1 VSLTTVTLRNPND
14 TYVVATIPAAN
25 YHDRTTILTKS
36 AGTGGEVR
44 GLIWFPKPNIPL
56 GAQVVSATLRM
67 YQAGAEAGSHTIKLQ
82 KITALSW
89 LISKVTWAN
98 KPASTATG
106 EVSLTQGAGPA
117 GREWAFGVT
126 AHIQAAV
133 DGGVWSGWTIV
144 STTDEYLHFHSA
156 QAVDLK
162 PVLEVVWS
170 DAPEAPAT
178 LAPSSNRAVSVAKPV
193 LRFNFTDI
201 VGNTALQAVQV
212 QVNPT
217 NVWTSPAFDSGT
229 VVTSSPEL
237 DLSTTAYAGLA
248 ADASTWWRVRVQD
261 AAGVW
266 SDWSAGAQFQ
276 RKTKGTLAFTNPPVS
291 GLITEPTPPIIWTL
305 TGRTQ
310 RAWQLFITPADDN
323 STVLH
328 NTGKVSNADTSYTL
342 PVGVIKD
349 DESYNAHLR
358 VWDTIDREGTPSDQ
372 AYTYTVR
379 TFTYDYDATIDP
391 VTSLA
396 VADQSPVPAALLTW
410 SRATAPDSFV
420 VRRNGVV
427 VAANLDPAELSTGG
441 TGYAYTDR
449 GADPNKSVTWSVHAI
464 VNGKTSTPNPTVSA
478 TLRPV
483 GIWLSDP
490 ARGIYVQLIDDEEG
504 SWDMGEEGATWKPVG
519 SKRAIRVT
527 QALRGYEGGFSQLMI
542 ATSSTGTV
550 AAKEAALWRLKE
562 TPGRVYFLTLSDLTI
577 PVVISNLVVRPVPTK
592 EIVKRVSFRYTQD
605 GDLPFRA
612 VL

>member
-14 TYVVATIPAAN
+14 TYVVATIPAGN
-25 YHDRTTILTKS
+25 YSDRTTILTKS

-44 GLIWFPKPNIPL
+44 SLIWFPKPNIPL
-56 GAQVVSATLRM
+56 GAQVVSATLRL
-67 YQAGAEAGSHTIKLQ
+67 YQAGAEAGSHTVKLQ

-98 KPASTATG
+98 KPTTTATG
-106 EVSLTQGAGPA
+106 EVSVTLGAGAA
-117 GREWAFGVT
+117 GREWAFDVT

-133 DGGVWSGWTIV
+133 DGGVWSGWTLV
-144 STTDEYLHFHSA
+144 STTDEYLYFHSA

-178 LAPSSNRAVSVAKPV
+178 MAPSSNRAVSVAKPV

-212 QVNPT
+212 QIDAAN
-217 NVWTSPAFDSGT
+217 NFTSGIDFDSGT

-248 ADASTWWRVRVQD
+248 ADASTWWRARVQD

-266 SDWSAGAQFQ
+266 SDWSASAQFQ

-291 GLITEPTPPIIWTL
+291 GLITEPTPPIIWSL

-310 RAWQLFITPADDN
+310 RAWQVFITPSTDN
-323 STVLH
+323 TLVLH
-328 NTGKVSNADTSYTL
+328 NTGKVSNTDTSYTL
-342 PVGVIKD
+342 PAGVIKD
-349 DESYNAHLR
+349 DQSYNVHLR

-379 TFTYDYDATIDP
+379 TFTYDYDATVAP

-396 VADQSPVPAALLTW
+396 VTDQSPVPAALLTW
-410 SRATAPDSFV
+410 SRSTAPDSFV

-464 VNGKTSTPNPTVSA
+464 VNGKTSTPNPTVST

-490 ARGIYVQLIDDEEG
+490 ARGIYVQLLDQDEG
-504 SWDMGEEGATWKPVG
+504 NWSMGEVATSYMPVG
-519 SKRAIRVT
+519 GSRAIRVT
-527 QALRGYEGGFSQLMI
+527 QALRGFEGNISGRIM
-542 ATSSTGTV
+542 TTSTGTV
-550 AAKEAALWRLKE
+550 DAKAAALWDLKE
-562 TPGRVYFLTLSDLTI
+562 TPGRSYVLTLSDLTI
-577 PVVISNLVVRPVPTK
+577 PVVIGNLVVQPLPLK
-592 EIVKRVSFRYTQD
+592 EIVKRVAFDFWQVD
-605 GDLPFRA
+605 DLPFRA